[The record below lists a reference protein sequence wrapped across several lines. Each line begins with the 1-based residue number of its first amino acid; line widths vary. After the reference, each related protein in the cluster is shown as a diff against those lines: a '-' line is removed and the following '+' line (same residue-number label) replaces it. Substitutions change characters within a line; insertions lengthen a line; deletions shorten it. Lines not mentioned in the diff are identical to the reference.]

1 MTNRPA
7 DQPEQNGRSEK
18 VVPTSGMERLRTILV
33 PLVTA
38 LAERNAGGNIRPRS
52 VLQQKLFQLGH
63 ASTLEQLCKAVRHNT
78 SNGLQFA
85 RPMGRGR

>member
-1 MTNRPA
+1 
-7 DQPEQNGRSEK
+7 
-18 VVPTSGMERLRTILV
+18 MERLRTILV
-33 PLVTA
+33 PRVTA
-38 LAERNAGGNIRPRS
+38 LSRNGTQAVISDRVQSRS
-52 VLQQKLFQLGH
+52 KQLFQLGH